1 MVRGTRRTYVYCKC
15 SDGCRMVIQYGLE
28 NEKLVRE
35 AKNEHE
41 HGRDAR
47 ADIRA
52 IASKAQPPA
61 AALVKWSLEHPV
73 QTRRQYAKTPQKE
86 DKIPEVLAYVKEL
99 QARQARASW
108 QFKVLQVD
116 DATGIICFTADF
128 YIAQLLKHWDMLVKH
143 GFPLACDGTH
153 NISNSDIKLIALSP
167 AHPPKQH

>member
-1 MVRGTRRTYVYCKC
+1 MYCKC

-61 AALVKWSLEHPV
+61 AALVKWSLEHPKDRLPLRQQV

-108 QFKVLQVD
+108 QFQVLQVE
-116 DATGIICFTADF
+116 F
-128 YIAQLLKHWDMLVKH
+128 
-143 GFPLACDGTH
+143 
-153 NISNSDIKLIALSP
+153 SKL
-167 AHPPKQH
+167 HPD